1 MADRYCSNCGHEL
14 SDDARFC
21 PSCGRPVHE
30 TAHVPTPEADVPVP
44 PPPGSQQQAEGTT
57 APPPPQQAEALPPRR
72 STANKLQVFGCAG
85 LSLIGVLV
93 VAVVV
98 VALVAGSGGGE
109 GEPVAGSGG
118 GGSDVLDKP
127 PTIVCEVGTPCDLGE
142 STVTVTKADKTDLIA
157 TSLGNFEGD
166 FVLIE
171 FDYTYGGS
179 APAGI
184 EDYNWQLEDG
194 ESRTYNYTF
203 DPTSAYE
210 RDNDRALI
218 DRDRALIYEEIDPG
232 TENPGAMIFEVAPDA
247 EDFTLRVKD
256 LIRPQTSK
264 KAEIYF

>member
-1 MADRYCSNCGHEL
+1 MGTVANRYCSNCGHEL
-14 SDDARFC
+14 SEDASFC
-21 PSCGRPVHE
+21 PGCGRPVHE
-30 TAHVPTPEADVPVP
+30 KAHVPTPEADVPVP
-44 PPPGSQQQAEGTT
+44 PPPGQQQAE
-57 APPPPQQAEALPPRR
+57 APRPRR
-72 STANKLQVFGCAG
+72 STANKLLLFGCAG
-85 LSLIGVLV
+85 LSLLGVLV
-93 VAVVV
+93 VVVV
-98 VALVAGSGGGE
+98 GLALVAGSGGG

-142 STVTVTKADKTDLIA
+142 STVTVTKVDKTDLIA

-264 KAEIYF
+264 KAEIYL